1 MTRLL
6 PWLERL
12 FAAVAAGLTLYCVY
26 LANDFTTFGLDLYAF
41 GILAAA
47 GCALVLFLRL
57 IYARCQP
64 TGSRLRALHARAA
77 TVLGPLVILAVSIG
91 LIRLGVPS
99 QLRFDWSRSE
109 LESVAKTTREA
120 WHDNE
125 SAGRHIGLYRIV
137 GIDRHN
143 DGRVFLDL
151 GGCGLL
157 DRCYLMYDPDENA
170 RPPFHAEAHLAAH
183 WWLLQN
189 SF

>member
-1 MTRLL
+1 
-6 PWLERL
+6 LEHL
-12 FAAVAAGLTLYCVY
+12 FAALATGLTLYCVY
-26 LANDFTTFGLDLYAF
+26 LASDFTTSGLDLYGF
-41 GILAAA
+41 GILAAV
-47 GCALVLFLRL
+47 GCALVLLLRL
-57 IYARCQP
+57 IYALRQP

-77 TVLGPLVILAVSIG
+77 MVFGPLVILAVSIA

-109 LESVAKTTREA
+109 LERVAKTTRER
-120 WHDNE
+120 WSENE
-125 SAGRHIGLYRIV
+125 SAGTHIGLYTIV
-137 GIDRHN
+137 GIDPQT

-157 DRCYLMYDPDENA
+157 DRCYFMYDPDENA

-189 SF
+189 PF

>member
-12 FAAVAAGLTLYCVY
+12 FAVVATGLTLYCMN
-26 LANDFTTFGLDLYAF
+26 LASDFTTLGLDLDGF

-47 GCALVLFLRL
+47 SCALLLLLRL

-64 TGSRLRALHARAA
+64 TGSRLRALHTRAA
-77 TVLGPLVILAVSIG
+77 TVLGPLFILAVSIA

-109 LESVAKTTREA
+109 LESVAKTTRQP
-120 WHDNE
+120 WRDND
-125 SAGRHIGLYRIV
+125 SAGMHIGLYRIV
-137 GIDRHN
+137 GIDPHN

-157 DRCYLMYDPDENA
+157 DRCYFLYSPDENA

-183 WWLLQN
+183 WWLLQDP
-189 SF
+189 F

>member
-6 PWLERL
+6 LSLERL

-26 LANDFTTFGLDLYAF
+26 LGSDFTTSGLDIYGF

-47 GCALVLFLRL
+47 GCALVLLLHL
-57 IYARCQP
+57 IYALCQP
-64 TGSRLRALHARAA
+64 TGSRLRALYARAA
-77 TVLGPLVILAVSIG
+77 IVLGPLLLLAVSIA
-91 LIRLGVPS
+91 LLRLGVPS

-109 LESVAKTTREA
+109 LERVVKTTRER
-120 WHDNE
+120 WYDNE

-137 GIDRHN
+137 GIDPQN
-143 DGRVFLDL
+143 DGRVILDL

-157 DRCYLMYDPDENA
+157 DRCYFMYDPDENA

-183 WWLLQN
+183 WWLLRN
-189 SF
+189 PF